1 MVFGNDLAKPWIRE
15 RWASRCVD
23 SFLFERSVS
32 EDQAIADRQTA
43 GPSTELRSGRDDRVR
58 VSFLGGTAAAWV
70 TPSASTCHPDRS
82 VPGFPTTLCPKAPRM
97 RLSLRKGARIRSTPP
112 RSTGNPGERSG
123 AQFATSPGEAATSPL
138 AAIPYYDYGAVKLP
152 GSGHRSQ
159 EWQSLFG
166 V

>member
-1 MVFGNDLAKPWIRE
+1 MQPHFYECFMVFGNDLAKPWIRE

-23 SFLFERSVS
+23 SFLFERPVS
-32 EDQAIADRQTA
+32 GDQAIADRQTA

-58 VSFLGGTAAAWV
+58 VSFWGGTAAAWV

-82 VPGFPTTLCPKAPRM
+82 VPGFPTTLRPKAPRM

-123 AQFATSPGEAATSPL
+123 GTCSLPRLLGRQQLRLL
-138 AAIPYYDYGAVKLP
+138 AAIPL
-152 GSGHRSQ
+152 SWLRSC
-159 EWQSLFG
+159 
-166 V
+166 